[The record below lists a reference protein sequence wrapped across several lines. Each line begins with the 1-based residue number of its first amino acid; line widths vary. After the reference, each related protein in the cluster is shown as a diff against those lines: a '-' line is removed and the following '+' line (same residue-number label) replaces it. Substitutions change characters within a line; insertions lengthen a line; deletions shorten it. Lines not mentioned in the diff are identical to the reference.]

1 VGNAAIVQPPPG
13 NPDTRELALQLLR
26 AALRG
31 EAPSLGPWLLV
42 VAGPDRPARLA
53 LSGVHVLGRGET
65 SDLRLSD
72 PCLSRRHARIS
83 VSGAEVRVEDLGG
96 RNGTRVNGR
105 RLRPGAHALRP
116 GDEVAAGATRLVL
129 GAAGLDPAAP
139 PAPRSDRGALLPLA
153 TAALLGASALAL
165 ALAAL

>member
-1 VGNAAIVQPPPG
+1 VGTPAIVQPPPG
-13 NPDTRELALQLLR
+13 SPGTRELALQLLR

-72 PCLSRRHARIS
+72 PCLSRRHARLS
-83 VSGAEVRVEDLGG
+83 ASGAEVRVEDLGG

-116 GDEVAAGATRLVL
+116 GDEVAAG
-129 GAAGLDPAAP
+129 LDPAAP
-139 PAPRSDRGALLPLA
+139 PAPRSDRGALLSLA